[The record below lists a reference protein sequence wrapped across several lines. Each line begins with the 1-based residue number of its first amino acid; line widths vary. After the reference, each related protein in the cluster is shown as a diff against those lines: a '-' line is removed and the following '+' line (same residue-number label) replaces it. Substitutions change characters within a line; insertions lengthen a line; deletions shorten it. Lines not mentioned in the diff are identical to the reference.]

1 MTPFAISIGA
11 NLGDRIGALQGAVDA
26 LVAAESVRVTGVSAV
41 FETDPVGG
49 PSQPDYL
56 NAVVVGE
63 TDLRPHELLDLAHR
77 IEQQWD
83 RTREVRWGARTLD
96 IDIVMMGEASVS
108 DATLQIP
115 HPRVAERAFV
125 LVPLSDVDPQ
135 AMIGGQRVADLVSRL
150 DCTGVRPSALQLRL
164 REQA

>member
-1 MTPFAISIGA
+1 MTPIALSIGA

-26 LVAAESVRVTGVSAV
+26 LTAAEGVRVTGVSAV

-63 TDLRPHELLDLAHR
+63 TDLSPHALLELAHE
-77 IEQQWD
+77 IERQWD

-96 IDIVMMGEASVS
+96 IDIITMGDVAVS

-115 HPRVAERAFV
+115 HPRAAERAFV
-125 LVPLSDVDPQ
+125 VVPLADVDPH
-135 AMIGGQRVADLVSRL
+135 ALIGDERVSVLVSRL
-150 DCTGVRPSALQLRL
+150 DCSGVRPSTLRL
-164 REQA
+164 RIREQA